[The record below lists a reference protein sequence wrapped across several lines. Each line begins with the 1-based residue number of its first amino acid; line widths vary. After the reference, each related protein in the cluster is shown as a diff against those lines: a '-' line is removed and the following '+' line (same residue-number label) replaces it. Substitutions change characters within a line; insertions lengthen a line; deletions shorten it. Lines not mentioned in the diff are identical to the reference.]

1 MIPKGFI
8 AQWRTTAPWDTDAKI
23 EQDLI
28 ISRAIVEI
36 FSHPLLASNLAFRG
50 GTALHKLFLAPA
62 ARYSEDIDLVQM
74 NAGPIGPVFDAL
86 HEKLNS
92 WLGVPSRKL
101 GTDIVIFTYRV
112 QSEGYP
118 QSTLK
123 LKIEINT
130 REHFSVLGL
139 QKREFSVDSRWFS
152 GNCKVPTFG
161 IEELLA
167 TKLRALYQR
176 RKGRDLFDL
185 WLGFTKTDT
194 SAELITKCFDEYMRK
209 SKLKV
214 SAKEYEANLEEKLKH
229 PEFIKDTADLLRNDI
244 LYSIDDAYQLFL
256 QKILPV
262 L

>member
-8 AQWRTTAPWDTDAKI
+8 AQWRTIAPWDTDAKI

-36 FSHPLLASNLAFRG
+36 FSHPRLASNLAFRG

-74 NAGPIGPVFDAL
+74 YAGPIGSLFDAL
-86 HEKLNS
+86 YEKLS
-92 WLGVPSRKL
+92 PWLGIPSRKL
-101 GTDIVIFTYRV
+101 GTDIVTLTYRV
-112 QSEGYP
+112 LSEGFP

-130 REHFSVLGL
+130 REHFSVLGI
-139 QKREFSVDSRWFS
+139 QKRDFSVDSRWFS
-152 GNCKVPTFG
+152 GNCKVSTFG
-161 IEELLA
+161 IEELLG

-185 WLGFTKTDT
+185 WLGITKTNA
-194 SAELITKCFDEYMRK
+194 SAELIVRCFDEYMQK

-214 SAKEYEANLEEKLKH
+214 SAKEYKENLEEKLKH
-229 PEFIKDTADLLRNDI
+229 PEFIRDTADLLRNNI
-244 LYSIDDAYQLFL
+244 LYSINDAYQLFL
-256 QKILPV
+256 EKILPA